1 MNRIFRSILGIILI
15 LLLTGLV
22 IANDNFYYSDN
33 RMIPLNVDS
42 SFVTIKFNDS
52 IPVLLRDALIENIGR
67 IEEIVFDDH
76 VTDGFL
82 ACSLSTGFGYNTFL
96 DSLDTLSGIDFV
108 EPYYRTDN
116 DSAFL
121 VGIRFCAAFE
131 EDMTEEEINIINDF
145 YGVTL

>member
-1 MNRIFRSILGIILI
+1 MKFICIIVIIILI
-15 LLLTGLV
+15 VLSGA
-22 IANDNFYYSDN
+22 INAQDNYYYGGGN
-33 RMIPLNVDS
+33 IIPLIIDS
-42 SFVTIKFNDS
+42 SLVTIKFNDS